1 MSMIINHNVLALQA
15 QHSLGKTQLKYAT
28 ALERLSTGL
37 RINKAADDAAGLAI
51 GEKLLAQVNG
61 LQQAVNNAQDGISLV
76 QTAEGALNETHDIL
90 QRMRELVV
98 EAGGGTLTSTDQA
111 NIQAEITQLQAELD
125 RIGNTTQYNGQLL
138 LNGSFGSTVSGLGT
152 ALTPANGIVGLSS
165 NGAQVAAGYTLTTAA
180 GTLAGTV
187 KITIAQGANSQ
198 TIDNVTVPTG
208 FNTQTLNF
216 SSMGISLT
224 VNSALSN
231 TTFITANNTF
241 DVTSGTGNLLVGANG
256 TAAENIGVSINDMRS
271 VALGVDS
278 SKVNVT
284 SSTLT
289 TQAMLASIDAA
300 INTVSTQRANLG
312 AIQNRLQHTINSLNV
327 AVENTQ
333 ASESQIMD
341 ADIAQETTNMVSAQI
356 LIQSGTSVLSQ
367 ANQSPQAALAL
378 LPR

>member
-15 QHSLGKTQLKYAT
+15 QHSLAKTQLKYAT
-28 ALERLSTGL
+28 ALERLSTGQ

-61 LQQAVNNAQDGISLV
+61 LQQAVNNAQNGISLV

-138 LNGSFGSTVSGLGT
+138 LNGSFGSTVSNLGT
-152 ALTPANGIVGLSS
+152 NLTPANGIVGLSS
-165 NGAQVAAGYTLTTAA
+165 NGAQVATGYTLTTAA
-180 GTLAGTV
+180 GTNPGTV

-216 SSMGISLT
+216 SSLGISLT

-231 TTFITANNTF
+231 TTFITTNNTF
-241 DVTSGTGNLLVGANG
+241 DVTSGAGNLLVGANG
-256 TAAENIGVSINDMRS
+256 TAAENIGVIINDMRS

-300 INTVSTQRANLG
+300 INNVSTQRANLG

-367 ANQSPQAALAL
+367 ANQAPQAALAL

>member
-241 DVTSGTGNLLVGANG
+241 NVTSGTGNLLVGANG